1 MYCFA
6 RKSRVMFTD
15 TITLTINAVAKT
27 LTRVDGTGGRGVFR
41 NVSEGL
47 RVTLTQSETKARRLI
62 TGVRLD
68 HEKLAADPLLTG
80 VNRPVSG
87 SIRLIVDYPSLGYTV
102 VEKEDHLQAV
112 ADWLAVQANRDKL
125 LNGEV

>member
-1 MYCFA
+1 MFA
-6 RKSRVMFTD
+6 D

-41 NVSEGL
+41 NMSEGL
-47 RVTLTQSETKARRLI
+47 RMTLTQSETKAKRLI

-68 HEKLAADPLLTG
+68 HEALSPDALVDGL
-80 VNRPVSG
+80 NRPVSG
-87 SIRLIVDYPSLGYTV
+87 SIRLIVDYPLMGYTV
-102 VEKEDHLQAV
+102 VQKEDHLQAV
-112 ADWLAVQANRDKL
+112 ADWLAIQANRDKL